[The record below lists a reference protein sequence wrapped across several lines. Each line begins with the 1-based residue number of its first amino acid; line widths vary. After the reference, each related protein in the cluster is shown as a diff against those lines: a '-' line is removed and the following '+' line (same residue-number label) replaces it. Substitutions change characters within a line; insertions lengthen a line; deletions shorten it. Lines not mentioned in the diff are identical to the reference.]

1 MDDARGADPAT
12 RPRDVTAAGERDA
25 HPPSGSLQGRIAS
38 RRGAAAY
45 FAVAIPLHSSEPRLP
60 RPHPP
65 KFSMRAEETPV
76 PTAEPDST
84 PSIPRRRPASAHGG
98 EPTPLPRAV
107 KPQPVPPGA
116 PLDHPSLYFN
126 RELGL
131 LDFNWRVLA
140 QAKDPRVPLLERVR
154 FLAIT
159 SSNLDEFFQ
168 KRVGGLKRQ
177 LVAGVQTPSLDGRGP
192 AEQLALIADAALE
205 MYAAITHEWE
215 QRLAPLLRDE
225 ADVVVSDWT
234 ELDGAQQKELNR
246 YFRENIYPVL
256 TPLAVD
262 PGHPFPF
269 ISNLSLS
276 LAVLMRHA
284 ARNTLHF
291 ARLKVPTTQGR
302 WVPVPGSPHRHHVLP
317 VEQLIQ
323 ANVAELF
330 PGMEVVAASAF
341 RVTRN
346 ADVDRDDDEAEDL
359 LEMISEELRERR
371 FAPGVRLEVE
381 RGMPPEVREL
391 LVRELELE
399 HRDVYEAANLVDHA
413 DCMAFAEVDLPALKY
428 EPWEPVVP
436 EALQH
441 EGETEDEK
449 NLFAIL
455 RRGDVLVHHPYESF
469 TASVQRLL
477 DEAADDPKVLAIK
490 MTLYRTGVHSPVV
503 QALLRAAERGKQV
516 AVLVELSAR
525 FDEANNIAGAEQM
538 EDAGVHVTYGLVGLK
553 THSKVT
559 LVVRLEDGR
568 PRTYCHIGTGNYHAK
583 TTRLYTDLGLLTSN
597 AEIGADLVNF
607 FHFLTGYAPD
617 QHYER
622 LVVAPRDMRRVFE
635 ERIQREV
642 QAQKA
647 GGPARIVAKMNA
659 LDDAETIQALYRASQ
674 AGVKVDLI
682 VRGHSRLRAGLPG
695 YGDNIR
701 VISILGR
708 FLEHDRIY
716 LFHNGGDPEI
726 FIGSADWR
734 GRNLS
739 ERVET
744 VVPVLDPALRARVVD
759 VLHWALNDNRLAW
772 ELKPDGQYVQRRPA
786 EGEPEVNYQE
796 VLMRDALTRC
806 RTPATRPWEL
816 TV

>member
-1 MDDARGADPAT
+1 MPSPA
-12 RPRDVTAAGERDA
+12 VTKKA
-25 HPPSGSLQGRIAS
+25 
-38 RRGAAAY
+38 
-45 FAVAIPLHSSEPRLP
+45 LP
-60 RPHPP
+60 
-65 KFSMRAEETPV
+65 MRAEESPV
-76 PTAEPDST
+76 LPTDAEPRSA
-84 PSIPRRRPASAHGG
+84 PPIPLRPLSGLSGSAGAVL
-98 EPTPLPRAV
+98 PPLPRAV
-107 KPQPVPPGA
+107 QPQPVPQGA
-116 PLDHPSLYFN
+116 PLDHPALYFN

-131 LDFNWRVLA
+131 LDFSWRVLA
-140 QAKDPRVPLLERVR
+140 QARDPRVPLLERVR

-177 LVAGVQTPSLDGRGP
+177 LAAGVQAPSMDGRGP
-192 AEQLALIADAALE
+192 GEQLGLIAQAAAE
-205 MYAAITHEWE
+205 MYAAITHAWE
-215 QRLAPLLRDE
+215 HELCALLRDE
-225 ADVVVSDWT
+225 ADVVVSDWV

-246 YFRENIYPVL
+246 YFRANVYPVL

-291 ARLKVPTTQGR
+291 ARLKVPNNQGR
-302 WVPVPGSPHRHHVLP
+302 WVPVPGSPHRHHVVPL
-317 VEQLIQ
+317 EQVIQ

-330 PGMEVVAASAF
+330 PGMEIVSASAF

-346 ADVDRDDDEAEDL
+346 ADVDRDDDEVEDL

-371 FAPGVRLEVE
+371 FAPVVRLEVE
-381 RGMPPEVREL
+381 RGMPSEVRDL
-391 LVRELELE
+391 LVREMELE
-399 HRDVYEAANLVDHA
+399 PEDVYEAANLVDHT
-413 DCMAFAEVDLPALKY
+413 DCMAIAELDVPALKY
-428 EPWEPVVP
+428 EPWEPVIP
-436 EALQH
+436 EALSH

-449 NLFAIL
+449 NIFAIL
-455 RRGDVLVHHPYESF
+455 RRHDVLVHHPYESF
-469 TASVQRLL
+469 TGSVQRLL
-477 DEAADDPKVLAIK
+477 DEAADDPRVLAIK
-490 MTLYRTGVHSPVV
+490 MTLYRTGVQSPVV

-525 FDEANNIAGAEQM
+525 FDEANNIAGAELM

-583 TTRLYTDLGLLTSN
+583 TTRSYTDLGLLTAN
-597 AEIGADLVNF
+597 PGIGADLVNF

-617 QHYER
+617 QHYQR
-622 LVVAPRDMRRVFE
+622 LVVAPRDMRRVME
-635 ERIQREV
+635 ARIRREV
-642 QAQKA
+642 QTQRE
-647 GGPARIVAKMNA
+647 GGTGRIIAKMNA
-659 LDDAETIQALYRASQ
+659 LDDAEIIQELYRASQ
-674 AGVKVDLI
+674 EGVKVDLI
-682 VRGHSRLRAGLPG
+682 VRGHSRLRPGLPG
-695 YGDNIR
+695 YSDNIR

-708 FLEHDRIY
+708 FLEHDRVY

-726 FIGSADWR
+726 YMGSADWR

-744 VVPVLDPALRARVVD
+744 MVPVLDPALRARLVD
-759 VLHWALNDNRLAW
+759 MLHHALSDNRLAW
-772 ELKPDGQYVQRRPA
+772 ELNADGQYVQRRVGA
-786 EGEPEVNYQE
+786 GEPQVNYQE
-796 VLMRDALTRC
+796 LLMRDAVARAKA
-806 RTPATRPWEL
+806 ATRPWEL

>member
-1 MDDARGADPAT
+1 
-12 RPRDVTAAGERDA
+12 
-25 HPPSGSLQGRIAS
+25 
-38 RRGAAAY
+38 
-45 FAVAIPLHSSEPRLP
+45 
-60 RPHPP
+60 
-65 KFSMRAEETPV
+65 MRAEQTPAPRPEPETQP
-76 PTAEPDST
+76 PTPL
-84 PSIPRRRPASAHGG
+84 RRPSPLPDPAA
-98 EPTPLPRAV
+98 PAVPPPLPRAV
-107 KPQPVPPGA
+107 KPQPVPPDA

-140 QAKDPRVPLLERVR
+140 QARDPRVPLLDRVR

-177 LVAGVQTPSLDGRGP
+177 VAAGVQTPSLDGRGP
-192 AEQLALIADAALE
+192 GEQLALIADAAAE
-205 MYAAITHEWE
+205 MYAAVTHEWE
-215 QRLAPLLRDE
+215 HRLCALLRDE
-225 ADVVVSDWT
+225 ADVVVSDWS
-234 ELDGAQQKELNR
+234 ELDAAQQKELNR

-302 WVPVPGSPHRHHVLP
+302 WVPIPGSPHRHHVLP

-330 PGMEVVAASAF
+330 PGMEIVAASAF

-359 LEMISEELRERR
+359 LEMISGELRERR
-371 FAPGVRLEVE
+371 FAPVVRLEVE
-381 RGMPPEVREL
+381 RGMPPEVRDL
-391 LVRELELE
+391 LMRELELE
-399 HRDVYEAANLVDHA
+399 DRDVYEAANLVDHA
-413 DCMAFAEVDLPALKY
+413 DCMSFTEVDLPALKY

-436 EALQH
+436 EALSH

-449 NLFAIL
+449 NIFAIL

-477 DEAADDPKVLAIK
+477 DEAADDPRVLAIK
-490 MTLYRTGVHSPVV
+490 MTLYRTGVQSPVV

-525 FDEANNIAGAEQM
+525 FDEANNIAGAELM

-559 LVVRLEDGR
+559 LVVRLEEGR

-583 TTRLYTDLGLLTSN
+583 TTRLYTDLGLLTAN
-597 AEIGADLVNF
+597 PEIGADLVNF

-622 LVVAPRDMRRVFE
+622 LVVAPRDMRRVME
-635 ERIQREV
+635 ERIRREVRAQRE
-642 QAQKA
+642 
-647 GGPARIVAKMNA
+647 GGTGRIVAKMNA

-674 AGVKVDLI
+674 EGVKIDLV
-682 VRGHSRLRAGLPG
+682 VRGHSRLRPGLPG
-695 YGDNIR
+695 YGENIR

-744 VVPVLDPALRARVVD
+744 VVPVLDPALRGRLVD

-772 ELKPDGQYVQRRPA
+772 ELRSDGQYVQRRPDPD
-786 EGEPEVNYQE
+786 EPEVNYQE

>member
-1 MDDARGADPAT
+1 MHAQETALSPEEVFEPVDIDQLAQPPAT
-12 RPRDVTAAGERDA
+12 
-25 HPPSGSLQGRIAS
+25 
-38 RRGAAAY
+38 GAAPAEDEE
-45 FAVAIPLHSSEPRLP
+45 EP
-60 RPHPP
+60 
-65 KFSMRAEETPV
+65 A
-76 PTAEPDST
+76 PTV
-84 PSIPRRRPASAHGG
+84 
-98 EPTPLPRAV
+98 TPLIPRAV
-107 KPQPVPPGA
+107 QPQAVPPGA
-116 PLDHPSLYFN
+116 PLDHPALYFN

-131 LDFNWRVLA
+131 LDFNWRVLQ
-140 QAKDPRVPLLERVR
+140 QARDPRVPLLERVR

-177 LVAGVQTPSLDGRGP
+177 QVAGVQMPSLDGRNPG
-192 AEQLALIADAALE
+192 EQLSLVAEAARE
-205 MYAAITHEWE
+205 MYAAITHAWE
-215 QRLAPLLRDE
+215 IELAPLLRAD
-225 ADVVVSDWT
+225 ADVVVCDWT
-234 ELDGAQQKELNR
+234 ELEGAQQKELNR

-302 WVPVPGSPHRHHVLP
+302 WVPIPGSPHRHHVVP

-330 PGMEVVAASAF
+330 PGMEIVAASAF

-346 ADVDRDDDEAEDL
+346 ADVDRDDDEVEDL

-371 FAPGVRLEVE
+371 FAPVVRLEVE
-381 RGMPPEVREL
+381 RGMPPEVRDL

-399 HRDVYEAANLVDHA
+399 MTDVYESANLVDHA
-413 DCMAFAEVDLPALKY
+413 DCMAFADIDIPALRY

-436 EALQH
+436 EALRH
-441 EGETEDEK
+441 EGETEEER
-449 NLFAIL
+449 NIFSIL
-455 RRGDVLVHHPYESF
+455 RHGDVLVHHPYESF
-469 TASVQRLL
+469 TGSVQRLL
-477 DEAADDPKVLAIK
+477 DEAADDPNVLAIK
-490 MTLYRTGVHSPVV
+490 MTLYRTGGQSPVV

-525 FDEANNIAGAEQM
+525 FDEANNIAGAELM

-559 LVVRLEDGR
+559 LVVRLENGR
-568 PRTYCHIGTGNYHAK
+568 PRTYCHIGTGNYHAR
-583 TTRLYTDLGLLTSN
+583 TSRLYTDLGLLTAN
-597 AEIGADLVNF
+597 PEIGADLVNF

-617 QHYER
+617 QHYDR
-622 LVVAPRDMRRVFE
+622 LIVAPRDMRRVME
-635 ERIQREV
+635 DRIRREVAIQR
-642 QAQKA
+642 
-647 GGPARIVAKMNA
+647 GGGTGRIVAKMNA
-659 LDDAETIQALYRASQ
+659 LDDAGLIQELYHAAQ
-674 AGVKVDLI
+674 QGVRVDLI
-682 VRGHSRLRAGLPG
+682 IRGHSRLRPGLEG
-695 YGDNIR
+695 YSENIR

-716 LFHNGGDPEI
+716 YFQNGGDPEI
-726 FIGSADWR
+726 FMGSADWR
-734 GRNLS
+734 GRNLN

-744 VVPVLDPALRARVVD
+744 MTPVLDAALRDRIVQ
-759 VLHWALNDNRLAW
+759 VLHFALNDNRLAW
-772 ELKPDGQYVQRRPA
+772 ELTSDGQYVQRRPA
-786 EGEPEVNYQE
+786 PGEPEVNYQE
-796 VLMRDALTRC
+796 VLMRDAVARC
-806 RTPATRPWEL
+806 RAPANRPWEL

>member
-1 MDDARGADPAT
+1 
-12 RPRDVTAAGERDA
+12 
-25 HPPSGSLQGRIAS
+25 
-38 RRGAAAY
+38 
-45 FAVAIPLHSSEPRLP
+45 
-60 RPHPP
+60 
-65 KFSMRAEETPV
+65 MRAEETPV
-76 PTAEPDST
+76 PELVLQSQPALSL
-84 PSIPRRRPASAHGG
+84 RRPEAVPGPAALSADVADAG
-98 EPTPLPRAV
+98 TPPPLPVLPPPVQLPRAV
-107 KPQPVPPGA
+107 QPQPVPPGA
-116 PLDHPSLYFN
+116 ALDHPALYFN

-140 QAKDPRVPLLERVR
+140 QARDPRVPLLERVR

-159 SSNLDEFFQ
+159 SGNLDEFFQ

-177 LVAGVQTPSLDGRGP
+177 LAAGVQTASLDGRGP
-192 AEQLALIADAALE
+192 AEQLGLIGTAALE
-205 MYAAITHEWE
+205 MYAAITHAWE
-215 QRLAPLLRDE
+215 QELCPLLRDE
-225 ADVVVSDWT
+225 ADVVVSDWP

-276 LAVLMRHA
+276 LAVLMRHS

-302 WVPVPGSPHRHHVLP
+302 WVPVPHSPHRHHVLP

-330 PGMEVVAASAF
+330 PGMEIVSASAF
-341 RVTRN
+341 RVSRN

-371 FAPGVRLEVE
+371 FAPVVRLEVE

-391 LVRELELE
+391 LMRELELE
-399 HRDVYEAANLVDHA
+399 DRDVYETANLVDHA
-413 DCMAFAEVDLPALKY
+413 DCMAFTEVDLPALKY

-436 EALQH
+436 EALSH
-441 EGETEDEK
+441 EGETEDER
-449 NLFAIL
+449 NIFAIL

-477 DEAADDPKVLAIK
+477 DEAADDPRVLAIK
-490 MTLYRTGVHSPVV
+490 MTLYRTGVQSPVV

-525 FDEANNIAGAEQM
+525 FDEANNIAGAELM
-538 EDAGVHVTYGLVGLK
+538 EDAGIHVTYGLVGLK

-559 LVVRLEDGR
+559 LVVRLEEGR

-597 AEIGADLVNF
+597 PEIGADLVNF

-617 QHYER
+617 QHYNR
-622 LVVAPRDMRRVFE
+622 LVVAPRDMRRVMA
-635 ERIQREV
+635 ERIDREV
-642 QAQKA
+642 QAQRS
-647 GGPARIVAKMNA
+647 GSPARIVAKMNA

-682 VRGHSRLRAGLPG
+682 IRGHSRLRPGLAG
-695 YGDNIR
+695 YSENIR

-716 LFHNGGDPEI
+716 MFHNGGDPEI

-744 VVPVLDPALRARVVD
+744 MVPVLNPALRGRVVD

-772 ELKPDGQYVQRRPA
+772 ELHPDGSYVQRRPA
-786 EGEPEVNYQE
+786 PGEPEVNYQE
-796 VLMRDALTRC
+796 VLMRDAVTRC
-806 RTPATRPWEL
+806 RPLATRPWEL

>member
-1 MDDARGADPAT
+1 MRADEISTPIPQAE
-12 RPRDVTAAGERDA
+12 PRSIQ
-25 HPPSGSLQGRIAS
+25 PPHADSP
-38 RRGAAAY
+38 AAA
-45 FAVAIPLHSSEPRLP
+45 
-60 RPHPP
+60 
-65 KFSMRAEETPV
+65 
-76 PTAEPDST
+76 
-84 PSIPRRRPASAHGG
+84 
-98 EPTPLPRAV
+98 PLPRAV
-107 KPQPVPPGA
+107 QPQEVPEGA

-140 QAKDPRVPLLERVR
+140 QARDTRVPLLERVR

-177 LVAGVQTPSLDGRGP
+177 MAAGVQTPSLDGRGP
-192 AEQLALIADAALE
+192 GEQLALIAGAAQE
-205 MYAAITHEWE
+205 MYAAINREWE
-215 QRLAPLLRDE
+215 HHLCPLLADD
-225 ADVVVSDWT
+225 ADVVVSDWA
-234 ELDGAQQKELNR
+234 ELTGEQQKELNR

-302 WVPVPGSPHRHHVLP
+302 WTAVPGSEHRHHVLP

-323 ANVAELF
+323 ANIGELF
-330 PGMEVVAASAF
+330 PGMEIVAASAF

-346 ADVDRDDDEAEDL
+346 ADVDRDDDEADDL

-371 FAPGVRLEVE
+371 FAPVVRLEVE
-381 RGMPPEVREL
+381 RGMPAEVRDL

-399 HRDVYEAANLVDHA
+399 DRDVYEAASLVDHA
-413 DCMAFAEVDLPALKY
+413 DIAAFADVDLPALRY
-428 EPWEPVVP
+428 EPWEPVIP
-436 EALQH
+436 EPLRH

-449 NLFAIL
+449 NIFAIL

-490 MTLYRTGVHSPVV
+490 MTLYRTGVQSPVV

-538 EDAGVHVTYGLVGLK
+538 EDVGVHVTYGLVGLK

-568 PRTYCHIGTGNYHAK
+568 PRTYCHLGTGNYHAK
-583 TTRLYTDLGLLTSN
+583 NARLYTDIGLLTAN
-597 AEIGADLVNF
+597 EEIGADLVNF

-617 QHYER
+617 QQYER

-642 QAQKA
+642 RAQRA
-647 GGPARIVAKMNA
+647 GGTGRIVAKMNA

-674 AGVKVDLI
+674 EGVRVDLI
-682 VRGHSRLRAGLPG
+682 VRGHSRLRPGLPG

-708 FLEHDRIY
+708 FLEHDRVY

-744 VVPVLDPALRARVVD
+744 VAPVLDPALRARLVN

-772 ELKPDGQYVQRRPA
+772 ELDADGQYVQRRPA
-786 EGEPEVNYQE
+786 PGEPEVNYQE
-796 VLMRDALTRC
+796 VLMRDAVARG
-806 RTPATRPWEL
+806 RAPAGRPWEL
-816 TV
+816 AV

>member
-1 MDDARGADPAT
+1 
-12 RPRDVTAAGERDA
+12 
-25 HPPSGSLQGRIAS
+25 
-38 RRGAAAY
+38 
-45 FAVAIPLHSSEPRLP
+45 
-60 RPHPP
+60 
-65 KFSMRAEETPV
+65 MRAEESPF
-76 PTAEPDST
+76 
-84 PSIPRRRPASAHGG
+84 PAFIDDLRQGPPPLPQGPPAG
-98 EPTPLPRAV
+98 EPPAAHTVFVTPPLPRAV
-107 KPQPVPPGA
+107 QPQAVPPGA
-116 PLDHPSLYFN
+116 PLDHPALYFN

-140 QAKDPRVPLLERVR
+140 QARDPRVPLLERVR

-159 SSNLDEFFQ
+159 SGNLDEFFQ

-177 LVAGVQTPSLDGRGP
+177 VAAGVQTPSLDGRGP
-192 AEQLALIADAALE
+192 GDQLGLIADAAAE
-205 MYAAITHEWE
+205 MYAAITYAWE
-215 QRLAPLLRDE
+215 QELCALLRDD
-225 ADVVVSDWT
+225 ADVVVSDWP

-276 LAVLMRHA
+276 LAVLMRHS
-284 ARNTLHF
+284 ARNTMHF
-291 ARLKVPTTQGR
+291 ARLKVPTNQGR
-302 WVPVPGSPHRHHVLP
+302 WVPVPSSPHRHHVVP
-317 VEQLIQ
+317 VEQVIQ
-323 ANVAELF
+323 ANVAQLF
-330 PGMEVVAASAF
+330 PGMEIVAASTF

-371 FAPGVRLEVE
+371 FAPVVRLEVE
-381 RGMPPEVREL
+381 RGMPEEVRDL
-391 LVRELELE
+391 LVREMELE
-399 HRDVYEAANLVDHA
+399 PADVYEAANLVDHA
-413 DCMAFAEVDLPALKY
+413 DCMSIAEVDIPALKY
-428 EPWEPVVP
+428 EPWEPIVP
-436 EALQH
+436 ELLSH

-449 NLFAIL
+449 NVFAIL
-455 RRGDVLVHHPYESF
+455 RRHDVLVHHPYESF
-469 TASVQRLL
+469 TGSVQRLL
-477 DEAADDPKVLAIK
+477 DEAAADPKVLAIK
-490 MTLYRTGVHSPVV
+490 MTLYRTGGQSPVV

-559 LVVRLEDGR
+559 LVVRLEEGR

-583 TTRLYTDLGLLTSN
+583 TTRLYTDLGLLTAN

-617 QHYER
+617 QQYER
-622 LVVAPRDMRRVFE
+622 LIVAPRDMRRVME
-635 ERIQREV
+635 ERIRREV
-642 QAQKA
+642 QTQRA
-647 GGPARIVAKMNA
+647 GGTGRIVAKMNA
-659 LDDAETIQALYRASQ
+659 LDDAEIIQELYRASQ
-674 AGVKVDLI
+674 EGVRVDLI
-682 VRGHSRLRAGLPG
+682 VRGHSRLRPGLPG
-695 YGDNIR
+695 YSENVR
-701 VISILGR
+701 VVSILGR

-716 LFHNGGDPEI
+716 LFHNDGDPEI

-744 VVPVLDPALRARVVD
+744 MVPVLDPALRARVVD
-759 VLHWALNDNRLAW
+759 VLHYALNDNRLAW
-772 ELKPDGQYVQRRPA
+772 ELNADGQYVQRRPA
-786 EGEPEVNYQE
+786 PGEPEVNYQE
-796 VLMRDALTRC
+796 LLMRDAVTRA
-806 RTPATRPWEL
+806 RVTNRPWEL
-816 TV
+816 SV